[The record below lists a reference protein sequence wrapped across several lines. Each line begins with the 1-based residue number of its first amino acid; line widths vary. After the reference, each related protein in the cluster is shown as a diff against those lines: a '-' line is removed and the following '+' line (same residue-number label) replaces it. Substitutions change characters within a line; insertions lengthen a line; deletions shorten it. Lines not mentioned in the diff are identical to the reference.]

1 MDEVCTNIMDLNLRK
16 KMVYYGGNYST
27 YVRTKSENEVNQMK
41 AYAKQQ
47 EEIQHIKSESTTFSQ
62 QAGCANVPAEF
73 IASAGTYANLVKQ
86 AKSKQKII
94 DKMEAAGLVE
104 KIDTPKLLRFNFEDV
119 KKLPPPII
127 AFSEVAF
134 SYSGEKKDY
143 LYKGLNMGIDMD
155 SR

>member
-1 MDEVCTNIMDLNLRK
+1 M
-16 KMVYYGGNYST
+16 
-27 YVRTKSENEVNQMK
+27 
-41 AYAKQQ
+41 
-47 EEIQHIKSESTTFSQ
+47 
-62 QAGCANVPAEF
+62 PAEF